1 MSNKIADQ
9 AYTHVHGHTEYYV
22 IIVGKPMCVCDDYIA
37 LKLKFPVDII
47 DLVYWSS
54 MHVSLLMS
62 LQEQP
67 PGGGQVSTDEQQIWR
82 E

>member
-1 MSNKIADQ
+1 M
-9 AYTHVHGHTEYYV
+9 YY
-22 IIVGKPMCVCDDYIA
+22 GDCVVLCDDYLMVA

-54 MHVSLLMS
+54 MHVSLFIS
-62 LQEQP
+62 LQEWP
-67 PGGGQVSTDEQQIWR
+67 PGGGQVSTDEQQTCR